1 MPTKEKGRIAPMFK
15 TAEKKKFNSQEKK
28 SGGRGVI
35 KRKMNSSVKKGK
47 SKRVTEIHQNVK
59 ISSLNMTL

>member
-1 MPTKEKGRIAPMFK
+1 MFK
-15 TAEKKKFNSQEKK
+15 TAEKKKFKSQEKK

-35 KRKMNSSVKKGK
+35 KRKINSSVKKGK
-47 SKRVTEIHQNVK
+47 SKRVTEIHKNVK